1 MFGLLGFQETETSI
15 TAKLSRGTF
24 AASFFLACLVVLEM
38 ENIEPKIFCSPAW
51 WMRHR
56 TTASRV
62 EAILSVKPCWAV
74 RLLNRCG
81 SVCADRE
88 RWPWQQYGAARLL
101 SNSPVC
107 RGLTST
113 QPCGRLLFDSRRHRD
128 WDELDESLLANSC
141 RGAQLFRRVIA
152 LPIMFSTVTV
162 AMHLAPFLAREVN
175 RPMLLGIP
183 PWAFGVMSLLGLLC
197 IFVIIYANRLRVSLL
212 PSITLSCEPERG
224 GLVQTRVAQI
234 ARDGQV
240 LAQTSMA
247 TSIRVAVRAVTRIAP
262 KNATAFVTKFE
273 KLDTTGTWMASRYSE
288 LVQLPWVGET
298 MTVDLSNCFRGL
310 SAFCI
315 LATTTRSDFG

>member
-1 MFGLLGFQETETSI
+1 MKAYWQTL
-15 TAKLSRGTF
+15 
-24 AASFFLACLVVLEM
+24 
-38 ENIEPKIFCSPAW
+38 
-51 WMRHR
+51 
-56 TTASRV
+56 V
-62 EAILSVKPCWAV
+62 EA
-74 RLLNRCG
+74 
-81 SVCADRE
+81 
-88 RWPWQQYGAARLL
+88 
-101 SNSPVC
+101 
-107 RGLTST
+107 LT
-113 QPCGRLLFDSRRHRD
+113 L
-128 WDELDESLLANSC
+128 
-141 RGAQLFRRVIA
+141 RRVIA

-175 RPMLLGIP
+175 RPMLLGAP

-240 LAQTSMA
+240 LAQTLMA

-298 MTVDLSNCFRGL
+298 MTVDLSNSVSEVCQRSAYWRRQQDRILDDRNAVYIGRLLRDSHEVSPDNRSSRRGKNGTD
-310 SAFCI
+310 CYDG
-315 LATTTRSDFG
+315 SDRH

>member
-1 MFGLLGFQETETSI
+1 MVGYSSI
-15 TAKLSRGTF
+15 H
-24 AASFFLACLVVLEM
+24 VVIAIGMSLM
-38 ENIEPKIFCSPAW
+38 KAYW
-51 WMRHR
+51 Q
-56 TTASRV
+56 TLV
-62 EAILSVKPCWAV
+62 EA
-74 RLLNRCG
+74 
-81 SVCADRE
+81 
-88 RWPWQQYGAARLL
+88 
-101 SNSPVC
+101 
-107 RGLTST
+107 LT
-113 QPCGRLLFDSRRHRD
+113 L
-128 WDELDESLLANSC
+128 
-141 RGAQLFRRVIA
+141 RRVIA

-175 RPMLLGIP
+175 RPMLLGAP

-240 LAQTSMA
+240 LAQTLMA

-298 MTVDLSNCFRGL
+298 MTVDLSNLFPRFVSVLHIGDDNKIGFWMIGTPFTL
-310 SAFCI
+310 VDFFETATKYRLTI
-315 LATTTRSDFG
+315 VVLAEGRTEPIVTTDQIVIELDWKGKWDTVTVRPV